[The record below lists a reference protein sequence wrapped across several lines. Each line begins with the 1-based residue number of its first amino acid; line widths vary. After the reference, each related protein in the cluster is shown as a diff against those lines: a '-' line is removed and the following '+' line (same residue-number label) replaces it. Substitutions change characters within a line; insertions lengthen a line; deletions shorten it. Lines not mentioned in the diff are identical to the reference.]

1 MGSRVAGWRQ
11 EEEAEERMMN
21 VLAFPIFFLGPEGGP
36 AFL

>member
-11 EEEAEERMMN
+11 EEAEERMMN